1 MTEEE
6 IELKRQTL
14 ILNTFD
20 EKLTRRRIWQVV
32 GFGGLFLVLVLGV
45 GLYLRD
51 PVWVTVAAV
60 VYILITIREKVG
72 YGYGVII
79 YKRVIR
85 MLLTDSAA
93 LEKYKR
99 LVKERAVG
107 SEQENA

>member
-6 IELKRQTL
+6 IELKRQAL
-14 ILNTFD
+14 ILNSFD
-20 EKLTRRRIWQVV
+20 ENLTRKRIWQVV

-51 PVWVTVAAV
+51 PVWVTAAAV

-72 YGYGVII
+72 YGYGVIV

-85 MLLTDSAA
+85 MLLTDSTA
-93 LEKYKR
+93 LEKYKH
-99 LVKERAVG
+99 LVKERAVR
-107 SEQENA
+107 SDQKNA